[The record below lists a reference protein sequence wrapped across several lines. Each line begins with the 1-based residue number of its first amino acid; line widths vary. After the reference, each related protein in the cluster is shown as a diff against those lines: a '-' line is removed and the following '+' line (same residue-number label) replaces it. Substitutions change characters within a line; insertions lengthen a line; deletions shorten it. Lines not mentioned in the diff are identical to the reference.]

1 MSLFHSLRHGTR
13 SAGDINLPAVVRKGH
28 GVLPQDCEVLRN
40 EELQTGTQDCQ
51 SVARESTG
59 SRRNPCNE
67 RADPQLYRQASRSP
81 RKRQEGP
88 QMRHQVAHLLARLR
102 VDPTRGQEVRRSH
115 EGLQD
120 GAEDGSENT
129 QILRDL
135 SLLQV
140 QLRDYEG
147 YRDTKYTLLKLRP
160 NARMS
165 WISYATA
172 FHLLGN
178 HDMAL
183 KVTAQYIENNP
194 PDAKFDY
201 EHSELLMYQVMIL
214 REAQQPKEALEK
226 LEENAKLIIDHVG
239 YEETRAEILMEMGEL
254 EKAERQYWQLIK
266 RNPERKIYYEQI
278 EKCRML
284 KEEDTAGRLQVYTE
298 ARKLRPRASVPKQ
311 QPLKFLEGEELRNSL
326 APFII
331 DGVRKGVPSLLKNL
345 IPLYS
350 DVKKVA
356 VIEQVLL
363 DCVQKLEASG
373 LGNAALDDSEH
384 PDSPTVILWLYYFLA
399 QHYDRLGNYTLA
411 MKYIDQAFQHTPT
424 LIEVLTAKARILKH
438 MGDLREAAA
447 LMVQAQSL
455 DTADR
460 YINSKCAKYMLRAGE
475 IKEAENMCGKFTREN
490 TNPTECLTEMQCM
503 WYQVERAR
511 AFNAAKDYGQALVN
525 CHQIN
530 SHFDTFYE
538 DQYDFHSYCVRKMT
552 LTSYVK
558 LLRLEDVM
566 RYHDFYINGM
576 KVAVKVYLRMLDRPK
591 DFTEEKP
598 VEGHENMTDAQILKA
613 KRKAQKEKA
622 RKAAA
627 DAEEAKKQQKNKKKK
642 DEDIEGVVIEKYD
655 PEKLIKES
663 KPLEEAMKFVAP
675 ILRLAQM
682 KDIEAFILAFE
693 VCLRRDKILLMLQ
706 CLIRAAKIDAAHP
719 LLHVAKIKF
728 LKYYQDKQYEGLM
741 AEVVSTAAQKL
752 FEGQLNPSEANENFK
767 NAHINSFPHR
777 VAVAEANVVID
788 VSSAAQVKNWLL
800 KSLDDDKLSSL
811 NLKNCTSLYDSIVY
825 GRLGEWSKEE
835 TGQLTKRCQQLF
847 KNANVFGGGSLAKN
861 SSPASANCEGAS
873 TA

>member
-1 MSLFHSLRHGTR
+1 MALGQLVT
-13 SAGDINLPAVVRKGH
+13 
-28 GVLPQDCEVLRN
+28 
-40 EELQTGTQDCQ
+40 
-51 SVARESTG
+51 STSQPL
-59 SRRNPCNE
+59 SRRNMLSFRKIVMFYEMKN
-67 RADPQLYRQASRSP
+67 YRQGLKTAKALLEIVPDHGATLAMKGLILSCTGKPAEARENVKKGLECDIKSLLCWYVYALIL
-81 RKRQEGP
+81 RAARQYDEA
-88 QMRHQVAHLLARLR
+88 MKAYKAALMM
-102 VDPTRGQEVRRSH
+102 DP
-115 EGLQD
+115 
-120 GAEDGSENT
+120 ENI

-147 YRDTKYTLLKLRP
+147 YHDTMQTLMMLRP
-160 NARMS
+160 TDVMG
-165 WISYATA
+165 WISYAIA
-172 FHLLGN
+172 SHLLGN
-178 HDMAL
+178 HELAL
-183 KVTAQYIENNP
+183 KILQTYVDFMSANP
-194 PDAKFDY
+194 WDAKFDY
-201 EHSELLMYQVMIL
+201 KHSELLMYQVMIL

-226 LEENAKLIIDHVG
+226 LEENSMFVTDEDCHQEA
-239 YEETRAEILMEMGEL
+239 RAEILLEMGEL
-254 EKAERQYWQLIK
+254 EKAELQYWQLIK
-266 RNPERKIYYEQI
+266 RNSERKIYYEQI

-284 KEEDTAGRLQVYTE
+284 KEDDTAGRLQVYTD
-298 ARKLRPRASVPKQ
+298 AQSLRPGAIVPKQ
-311 QPLKFLEGEELRNSL
+311 QLLNFLEGEELRNFL

-331 DGVRKGVPSLLKNL
+331 DGVCKGVPSLMKNL

-356 VIEQVLL
+356 VFEQVLL
-363 DCVQKLEASG
+363 DCVQDQVHRPG
-373 LGNAALDDSEH
+373 LPAHSNTSL
-384 PDSPTVILWLYYFLA
+384 TVILWLYYFLA

-411 MKYIDQAFQHTPT
+411 MKYIDQAVQHTPT
-424 LIEVLTAKARILKH
+424 PIEVLTAKARILKH

-455 DTADR
+455 DTADG
-460 YINSKCAKYMLRAGE
+460 YINSKCTKYMLRAGE

-490 TNPTECLTEMQCM
+490 TNPTECLTEMPCM

-511 AFNAAKDYGQALVN
+511 AFNAAKDYDQALVN

-538 DQYDFHSYCVRKMT
+538 NQYNVQSYSGRKMK

-598 VEGHENMTDAQILKA
+598 VEGHENMTNAEIL
-613 KRKAQKEKA
+613 KA

-627 DAEEAKKQQKNKKKK
+627 KAEEAKKQQKNKKKK

-663 KPLEEAMKFVAP
+663 KPLEEAMKFVEP

-682 KDIEAFILAFE
+682 KDIEAIILASE
-693 VCLRRDKILLMLQ
+693 VFLRRDKVLRMLQ

-741 AEVVSTAAQKL
+741 AEVVSTATQKL

-800 KSLDDDKLSSL
+800 KSLDDEKLSSL

-861 SSPASANCEGAS
+861 SPASANCEGAS